1 MLKKNSTKLKKENC
15 VRFYLNDNL
24 IEKSISDPQQTL
36 LDFLRIDQNLK
47 TLDHEE
53 PKQKDYNFSKKLH

>member
-1 MLKKNSTKLKKENC
+1 MLKKNSTKLKKENF

-36 LDFLRIDQNLK
+36 LDFL
-47 TLDHEE
+47 
-53 PKQKDYNFSKKLH
+53 